1 VLGSN
6 VTPDEEHDLASPSL
20 VRPRLLTL
28 LVSLGAA
35 ISAGVATATAG
46 GAPDPASIPA
56 LDAVVVVS
64 DFGAFRIRFDREAA
78 PNHVAALLS
87 LAAQGFYDG
96 LAFHRTIPGYLIQTG
111 DPNTRDEDLHND
123 GRTGAPFRIAP
134 EANPRTHAAGTVSM
148 AWIGEDA
155 GSASSHWFVTVADAP
170 KLDGHATVVGEVV
183 EGLDVA
189 EQISQ
194 VSTFRNRSP
203 MRKVTIERV
212 ELVPR
217 DQPWS
222 MPPSK

>member
-1 VLGSN
+1 VLGSIG
-6 VTPDEEHDLASPSL
+6 TPHEEHDLLAQSL
-20 VRPRLLTL
+20 VRLRLLTL
-28 LVSLGAA
+28 LASVGTMNTAD
-35 ISAGVATATAG
+35 VATAVAEA
-46 GAPDPASIPA
+46 APDPGSIPA
-56 LDAVVVVS
+56 LDVVVVVS
-64 DFGAFRIRFDREAA
+64 DFGAFRIRFDRETV

-96 LAFHRTIPGYLIQTG
+96 LAFHRTIPGFLIQTG
-111 DPNTRDEDLHND
+111 DPNSRDEDREND

-134 EANPRTHAAGTVSM
+134 EANPKTHVAGTVSM
-148 AWIGEDA
+148 AWIGDDA

-170 KLDGHATVVGEVV
+170 ALDGHATIVGEIV

-203 MRKVTIERV
+203 LRKVTIERV

-222 MPPSK
+222 MPESK